1 MTRSK
6 ITKEIIADMPE
17 ELREDVRRYGDAI
30 VNAYRRG
37 CSDTEQKLSI
47 TSIGSKQPTTQGI
60 RAVATRYANNFQDL
74 HKGEL
79 TTLDLR
85 ESFISGAEWYKSF
98 TAAGVCSGSDKT
110 T

>member
-1 MTRSK
+1 MNK
-6 ITKEIIADMPE
+6 LE
-17 ELREDVRRYGDAI
+17 ELFNKMYD
-30 VNAYRRG
+30 
-37 CSDTEQKLSI
+37 EQNNSHKPVVS
-47 TSIGSKQPTTQGI
+47 GKQPTTQGI